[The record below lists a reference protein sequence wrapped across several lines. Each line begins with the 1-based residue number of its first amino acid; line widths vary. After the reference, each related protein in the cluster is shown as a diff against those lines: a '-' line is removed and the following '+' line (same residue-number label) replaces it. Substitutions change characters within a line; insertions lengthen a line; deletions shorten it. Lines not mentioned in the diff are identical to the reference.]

1 MKHNKPKK
9 SESSKMEAA
18 EGKNTAYKKAESMM
32 NMIEKKMHGKNV
44 GNGFKGYSG
53 SKGM

>member
-1 MKHNKPKK
+1 MKNNKPKK
-9 SESSKMEAA
+9 SEPSKMEAV
-18 EGKNTAYKKAESMM
+18 EGKNKAYKAAEGMM

-44 GNGFKGYSG
+44 GKGFKGYSG